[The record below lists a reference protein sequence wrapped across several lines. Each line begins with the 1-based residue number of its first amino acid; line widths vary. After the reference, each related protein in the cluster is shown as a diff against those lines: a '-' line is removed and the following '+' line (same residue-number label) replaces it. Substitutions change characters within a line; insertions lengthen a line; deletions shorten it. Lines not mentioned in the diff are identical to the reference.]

1 MRQIINHFTDTD
13 LYKFSM
19 CCAIIDN
26 FPRARVKYEFVDR
39 NKLVYPKGFAEL
51 VTEQV
56 AMLENVVITDE
67 EINFIRRK
75 CYYMPEWFLTYLR
88 GFRYK
93 REWVNVWQDDDR
105 YLHIEIEGLWAE
117 TVLLEVQ
124 VLAIVSELYYIVTGQ
139 DKKFDY
145 EAYYQKSYA
154 KAVKMLSHGCVW
166 ADFGPRRRAS
176 FEAEEVALRAM
187 LKASADHVGDD
198 LAGRCIGTSD
208 VYLAMKYDVT
218 PIGTMAHEY
227 ISAIAAMYG
236 PQMANHIAMSTW
248 RNTYRGSLGTF
259 LYDTFQWEAF
269 ERNLSE
275 DFARG
280 FAGLRVDSGD
290 NYEQFSKI
298 KLKYAS
304 FGIPVSEKQVIFSNA
319 LDVDSA
325 CELQERLGHE
335 AKVSFGIGT
344 CWTNDFDGVKPL
356 NIVIK
361 LIAAKI
367 TEKWPFYNDACKMS
381 EDKGKTTGKPEVV
394 KRYKEILHIED

>member
-56 AMLENVVITDE
+56 AMLESVVITDE

-145 EAYYQKSYA
+145 EAYYQKSYD

-227 ISAIAAMYG
+227 ISAIA
-236 PQMANHIAMSTW
+236 
-248 RNTYRGSLGTF
+248 
-259 LYDTFQWEAF
+259 
-269 ERNLSE
+269 
-275 DFARG
+275 
-280 FAGLRVDSGD
+280 
-290 NYEQFSKI
+290 
-298 KLKYAS
+298 
-304 FGIPVSEKQVIFSNA
+304 
-319 LDVDSA
+319 
-325 CELQERLGHE
+325 
-335 AKVSFGIGT
+335 
-344 CWTNDFDGVKPL
+344 
-356 NIVIK
+356 
-361 LIAAKI
+361 
-367 TEKWPFYNDACKMS
+367 
-381 EDKGKTTGKPEVV
+381 KPEFPFRVSGC
-394 KRYKEILHIED
+394 ILQAFRQNYNFYLPSLFSSSFIFCRPSSFFL